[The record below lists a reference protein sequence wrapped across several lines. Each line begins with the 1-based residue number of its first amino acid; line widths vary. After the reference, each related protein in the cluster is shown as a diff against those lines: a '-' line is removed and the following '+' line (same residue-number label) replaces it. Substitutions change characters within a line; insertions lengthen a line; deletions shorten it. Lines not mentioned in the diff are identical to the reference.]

1 MGIEVS
7 TGVTVVEA
15 EFEIINRVFI
25 PYNWVNIP
33 WHPFNLNEVAAGDDR
48 DFSPALEGTYR
59 VEQKVTV
66 VPFKELSA
74 ERMLDY
80 SKSPG
85 LSIHYHEDDVFN
97 FNDGAEHSENTTL
110 QPSYIES
117 DAEILNSGEAGVE
130 NVNAN
135 ILEDVSSD
143 ELLVIELAGAATEPL
158 VEGAQAIDWIFNV
171 GVEIED
177 VLAPNFIFSGLL
189 DGFPAYEVYIFPKR
203 ENALVTEILN
213 WSPNIEDGVLKLFG
227 GADISAGDPIR
238 EAIDL

>member
-1 MGIEVS
+1 M
-7 TGVTVVEA
+7 
-15 EFEIINRVFI
+15 
-25 PYNWVNIP
+25 
-33 WHPFNLNEVAAGDDR
+33 
-48 DFSPALEGTYR
+48 
-59 VEQKVTV
+59 
-66 VPFKELSA
+66 
-74 ERMLDY
+74 
-80 SKSPG
+80 
-85 LSIHYHEDDVFN
+85 
-97 FNDGAEHSENTTL
+97 

-143 ELLVIELAGAATEPL
+143 QLFVIELAGAATEPF

-189 DGFPAYEVYIFPKR
+189 DGFPAYDVYIFPKR
-203 ENALVTEILN
+203 ENAPVTEILN
-213 WSPNIEDGVLKLFG
+213 WTPNIEDGVLKLFG